1 MNLIHTIKFKFTLWY
16 LSVLSLLLV
25 LLGGGVYFTLSRA
38 LHGNLDDSLKIRGEQ
53 LANFRDIISIIAAG
67 TFEEEIGEFISIY
80 FYANGELTHI
90 SHKDHEIP
98 VEKDLI
104 DLAISGKSDFS
115 TAQYLGNAELRI
127 FATHYSP
134 DNPIIRLNR
143 FAKRADELHPGPDR
157 FPGRTDDSRDPSE
170 GFEGSHDA
178 PSLTRDSVSIAP
190 DIPHGGEEK
199 FSGRPVGSRDRHD
212 GFPGSGGERHDVEV
226 HSAALV
232 VARPTTGIE
241 GALDHLLQIL
251 LTAIPLTIVISGA
264 GGVFLARKA
273 FNPVEQITKTAQEI
287 GEQDLSQRIKVNTKD
302 ELGRL
307 STTLNHMIDRIERAF
322 KRQKEFTG
330 DASHELRAPLAVI
343 RAEATLTLEKERD
356 ADAYRRSLEVIAQE
370 SDKMSVVINQLL
382 TLARADAG
390 KEQLAFKIIDMAEF
404 LVDVCDD
411 IAILCREKGLTLQLS
426 SFDKVFVYADKRS
439 LRSLMVN
446 ILGNAIRYTPGGGTI
461 SVGLRREEQLA
472 VVTIRDTGI
481 GIPPEDLPHIFK
493 RFYRVDKARS
503 RNVGGSGLGLSICK
517 QIIDIHKGKIEVE
530 SSMKKGSTFYVK
542 IPVTMRG

>member
-1 MNLIHTIKFKFTLWY
+1 MNPTPDLERERQE
-16 LSVLSLLLV
+16 V
-25 LLGGGVYFTLSRA
+25 
-38 LHGNLDDSLKIRGEQ
+38 
-53 LANFRDIISIIAAG
+53 
-67 TFEEEIGEFISIY
+67 EI
-80 FYANGELTHI
+80 
-90 SHKDHEIP
+90 
-98 VEKDLI
+98 
-104 DLAISGKSDFS
+104 
-115 TAQYLGNAELRI
+115 
-127 FATHYSP
+127 
-134 DNPIIRLNR
+134 
-143 FAKRADELHPGPDR
+143 
-157 FPGRTDDSRDPSE
+157 
-170 GFEGSHDA
+170 
-178 PSLTRDSVSIAP
+178 
-190 DIPHGGEEK
+190 
-199 FSGRPVGSRDRHD
+199 
-212 GFPGSGGERHDVEV
+212 

-232 VARPTTGIE
+232 VARPTKDVE
-241 GALDHLLQIL
+241 GALDHLLKIL
-251 LTAIPLTIVISGA
+251 LTAIPLTIMISGA

-287 GEQDLSQRIKVNTKD
+287 GEQDLSQRIKVSTKD

-356 ADAYRRSLEVIAQE
+356 AEAYRRSLEVIAQE

-382 TLARADAG
+382 TLARADTG

-404 LVDVCDD
+404 LGDVCDD
-411 IAILCREKGLTLQLS
+411 IAILCREKELTLQLS
-426 SFDKVFVYADKRS
+426 SFDKVSVHGDKRS

-446 ILGNAIRYTPGGGTI
+446 LLGNAIRYTPIGGTI
-461 SVGLRREEQLA
+461 SVGLRREGQLA

-481 GIPPEDLPHIFK
+481 GIPPEDLPYIFK

-542 IPVTMRG
+542 IPITMRD

>member
-1 MNLIHTIKFKFTLWY
+1 MNLIHTIKFRFTLWY

-25 LLGGGVYFTLSRA
+25 LLGGGVYFTLSRV
-38 LHGNLDDSLKIRGEQ
+38 LHRNLDNSLKIRAEQ
-53 LANFRDIISIIAAG
+53 LANFRDIIPIIAGG
-67 TFEEEIGEFISIY
+67 TFEEEIGEFISFY

-90 SHKDHEIP
+90 SHKEHGIP

-104 DLAISGKSDFS
+104 DLAISGKSAFS
-115 TAQYLGNAELRI
+115 TVQYLGNEELRI

-143 FAKRADELHPGPDR
+143 FAKRADDPPPGPDR
-157 FPGRTDDSRDPSE
+157 FQRRTDDSRDPSE
-170 GFEGSHDA
+170 GFERSHNA
-178 PSLTRDSVSIAP
+178 PRVRRDRFSIAP
-190 DIPHGGEEK
+190 DIPHGREER
-199 FSGRPVGSRDRHD
+199 FPRRPVSSRDSQHE
-212 GFPGSGGERHDVEV
+212 FSGSGGERQEVEV

-232 VARPTTGIE
+232 VARPTKGMD
-241 GALDHLLQIL
+241 GALDLLLQIL
-251 LTAIPLTIVISGA
+251 LTAIPLTIMISGA

-273 FNPVEQITKTAQEI
+273 FNPVEQITKTAQKI
-287 GEQDLSQRIKVNTKD
+287 GEQDLSQRIKVSSKD

-307 STTLNHMIDRIERAF
+307 STTLNQMIDRIERAF

-356 ADAYRRSLEVIAQE
+356 AEAYRRSLEVIAQE
-370 SDKMSVVINQLL
+370 SDRMSVVINQLL
-382 TLARADAG
+382 TLARADTG
-390 KEQLAFKIIDMAEF
+390 KEQLTFKRIDMAEF
-404 LVDVCDD
+404 LGDVCDD
-411 IAILCREKGLTLQLS
+411 ITILCREKGLTLQPS
-426 SFDKVFVYADKRS
+426 SFDKVTVHGDKRS

-446 ILGNAIRYTPGGGTI
+446 LLGNAIRYTPIGGTI
-461 SVGLRREEQLA
+461 SVGLRREGQLA
-472 VVTIRDTGI
+472 VVNIRDTGI
-481 GIPPEDLPHIFK
+481 GIPPEDLPYIFK

-542 IPVTMRG
+542 IPITMRG